1 MQSWLLYRTQQV
13 VREGEYS
20 EKSNVKSG
28 VPQGT
33 VLGPLCFPLHI
44 KIPKS
49 RYTAV
54 HGYFPVSMVKF
65 RMQIIFKLKKT
76 DCPLSEQLSKV
87 MKQNSHYTLKVMRA
101 FACFTSQTPYVAL
114 CKGLSQKVD
123 FCTHPSQNDI
133 KHNSSGQK
141 G

>member
-1 MQSWLLYRTQQV
+1 MNWFTCREQSV
-13 VREGEYS
+13 VVDGAS
-20 EKSNVKSG
+20 SSPAHVSSG

-123 FCTHPSQNDI
+123 FCTHPSQNVI
-133 KHNSSGQK
+133 KRDSCGK
-141 G
+141 RG